1 MFKYTLVI
9 FSLLL
14 LANTQAV
21 FSEENDPKKDPTSL
35 SPDRVPDYS
44 TDPSSNGQPIQKES
58 TSVDGASSANNKVE
72 SDSKASNSANIN
84 PNPNPNSKSNA
95 PISGPEPK
103 KNGFVKGANYLE
115 LKGGA
120 SLFIQGPGVDNL
132 SKTLRTNGFD
142 SFFTYTYGSN
152 AQKALLY
159 SGIQNYKGIEVQSTK
174 FGFLYEKAYTDHW
187 GFGGGLD
194 YREYRVNNVPNNELS
209 RSSIASRYRLPGAAS
224 PNQEEI
230 ARYIGYEFSG
240 LSSYANSLVS
250 NRILFLEINATYH
263 FFPESVF
270 DPYVRPIIGLGYD
283 TTTKGFAGKVG
294 GAAGFRYFFDYGI
307 YLALESSADIVY
319 AAQDKIIS
327 SKAKDRFYE
336 VSYSFSLGK
345 KFN

>member
-14 LANTQAV
+14 LANTQAL
-21 FSEENDPKKDPTSL
+21 FSEENDLKKDPTAL
-35 SPDRVPDYS
+35 SPDRVPGYS
-44 TDPSSNGQPIQKES
+44 TEPSSNEQPIQKES
-58 TSVDGASSANNKVE
+58 TTVDGASSANSKDE
-72 SDSKASNSANIN
+72 SDSKSSKSANPIS
-84 PNPNPNSKSNA
+84 NSKSNV
-95 PISGPEPK
+95 PISGPESK
-103 KNGFVKGANYLE
+103 KNGFVKGSNYLE

-120 SLFIQGPGVDNL
+120 SLFIQGPVVDNI
-132 SKTLRTNGFD
+132 SNTLKTNGFD
-142 SFFTYTYGSN
+142 SFFTYTYGSD

-159 SGIQNYKGIEVQSTK
+159 SGIQNYKGVEVQSTK

-194 YREYRVNNVPNNELS
+194 YREYRVNNVPSNELS
-209 RSSIASRYRLPGAAS
+209 RTAIVSTFRFPGAPAPS
-224 PNQEEI
+224 QEDI
-230 ARYIGYEFSG
+230 ARYIGYEFAG

-319 AAQDKIIS
+319 VAQDKIIS

-336 VSYSFSLGK
+336 ISYSFSLGK